1 MYQWQIKVFGGF
13 SFSETRIFPQLQV
26 PLKDISYCTLAIE
39 G

>member
-26 PLKDISYCTLAIE
+26 PLKDIFGYTLAID
-39 G
+39 